1 MIPFSI
7 HKINRRRRPTTSS
20 VMMFSIFSSSTQ
32 FLDRASIIFQ
42 WLTKNQPTG
51 NPFTAM
57 MTRSLLY
64 SSAWTPFFLPE
75 LGKIA
80 AVSFLGGFAL
90 GCLNVSY
97 RRKNLD
103 IRTPVSSFVSR
114 ARKLYDRT
122 SSSLVSTARK
132 VGEKIISF
140 LILATIVTFRVA
152 PVMFIR
158 SVFASKHFFRLIGW

>member
-1 MIPFSI
+1 MFVYFLEQPRILE
-7 HKINRRRRPTTSS
+7 KLNSS
-20 VMMFSIFSSSTQ
+20 
-32 FLDRASIIFQ
+32 
-42 WLTKNQPTG
+42 
-51 NPFTAM
+51 
-57 MTRSLLY
+57 
-64 SSAWTPFFLPE
+64 E

-90 GCLNVSY
+90 GCLNASY

-103 IRTPVSSFVSR
+103 IRTSVSSFVSR